1 MMFCSCGLWYYHHE
15 HTDPP
20 ESAAGDSASQ
30 KLKTRSA
37 ATLSDMF
44 AHACLLVKGLGGR
57 CPSEDN
63 ESSPKEEVQVQV
75 SPKLDFRTASNIQMP
90 RSACRDVE
98 GSVFVN

>member
-1 MMFCSCGLWYYHHE
+1 MSIL
-15 HTDPP
+15 PP
-20 ESAAGDSASQ
+20 PRALSGDSVCQ
-30 KLKTRSA
+30 KLKTCSA
-37 ATLSDMF
+37 AALSDMF
-44 AHACLLVKGLGGR
+44 AHVCLLVKGLGGR